1 MLGKIRSYITK
12 FWGCLM
18 VCFFAQVHHDL
29 VVGRGRSAHHPK
41 ARARRIFGHRLLS
54 RAERR
59 RLPRR
64 SHPGK
69 RHHAWRQTQ
78 CSIHA
83 GNCLSTAK
91 GFSIIKAKNIWK
103 TNSNLNSN
111 ALSTRSTL
119 RFLYKSHLIRIT
131 LSNCQFLC
139 CEKLFLHI
147 KS

>member
-18 VCFFAQVHHDL
+18 VCLFAQVHHDV
-29 VVGRGRSAHHPK
+29 VVGRGRSAHHPQ
-41 ARARRIFGHRLLS
+41 ARARRIFGHRLLA

-83 GNCLSTAK
+83 GTICLSTAK
-91 GFSIIKAKNIWK
+91 VFISSKLKTFGKRIWATRLALMIIAINEIVEIVY
-103 TNSNLNSN
+103 
-111 ALSTRSTL
+111 AL
-119 RFLYKSHLIRIT
+119 
-131 LSNCQFLC
+131 LSL
-139 CEKLFLHI
+139 
-147 KS
+147 